1 MSNKPRFLAD
11 AMLGNI
17 ARKLRLLGFD
27 CKYYATIKDEQMLSI
42 AKNENRVLIT
52 KDHEISNICKKQ
64 NIATIDLL
72 GTDEMSQIVEIC
84 KKRNI
89 VTIDLLS
96 TDEMNQIVEI
106 CKKISV
112 NKCKI
117 DITNVR
123 CTLCNGIIQ
132 PIEKEKIIDRIPI
145 KIVQS
150 IQQFWIC
157 DFCNHIYW
165 EGTHIRNLQKFTDEI
180 NERL

>member
-1 MSNKPRFLAD
+1 MSNRPKFLAD

-27 CKYYATIKDEQMLSI
+27 CKYFATIKDDQLLSI
-42 AKNENRVLIT
+42 AKNENRILIT
-52 KDHEISNICKKQ
+52 RDHEISNICKKQ
-64 NIATIDLL
+64 DIVTIDLL

-84 KKRNI
+84 KK
-89 VTIDLLS
+89 
-96 TDEMNQIVEI
+96 
-106 CKKISV
+106 ISV

-117 DITNVR
+117 NMTNVR

-145 KIVQS
+145 KVVQS
-150 IQQFWIC
+150 MQQFWIC

-165 EGTHIRNLQKFTDEI
+165 EGTHIRNLQKFIDEI